1 MKSEAVPRGWNSN
14 RQKVKEGIT
23 ELIQNSLFSRT
34 FYNNR
39 MTNEQLRQLLQVFV
53 DKPVVNMQPS
63 IFTGVEGK
71 DMLSCLNKFEL
82 IVANNN

>member
-1 MKSEAVPRGWNSN
+1 
-14 RQKVKEGIT
+14 
-23 ELIQNSLFSRT
+23 
-34 FYNNR
+34 

-63 IFTGVEGK
+63 IFTGVEGEE
-71 DMLSCLNKFEL
+71 MLSCLNKFEL